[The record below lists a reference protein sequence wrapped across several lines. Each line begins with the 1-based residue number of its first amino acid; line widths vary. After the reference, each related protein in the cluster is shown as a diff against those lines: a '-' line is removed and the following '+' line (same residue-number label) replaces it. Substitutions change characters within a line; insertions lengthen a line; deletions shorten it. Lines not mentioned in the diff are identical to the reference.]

1 MIYDMVQEGTQVV
14 GYPMQ
19 RDDQLNSLTDLQFS
33 DSSAETL
40 FVFTW
45 PLFREIEV
53 SVWNKL
59 FYNDINKGKIQL

>member
-40 FVFTW
+40 FVFT
-45 PLFREIEV
+45 
-53 SVWNKL
+53 
-59 FYNDINKGKIQL
+59 